1 MQSSTHHRMDPTK
14 FQNDWLPKFL
24 DQFKDLDSDQKETTI
39 LSLLDILES
48 KEKYILQSSLPNLL
62 YRDFVNLLPYEILEK
77 VLDYVE
83 FEDILNC
90 CMVSKSWNQRLSNF
104 SSVWKNRAID
114 MGLEIPESMNSRG
127 NWKEYALKGKRLRFG
142 LKNAS
147 CFTHHSLSKLIT
159 SVGTSFSAGKS

>member
-1 MQSSTHHRMDPTK
+1 MDQTK
-14 FQNDWLPKFL
+14 FQSDWLPKFL

-77 VLDYVE
+77 VLDYLD

-90 CMVSKSWNQRLSNF
+90 CIVSKSWNERLSNF
-104 SSVWKNRAID
+104 CSVWKNRAID
-114 MGLEIPESMNSRG
+114 MGMEIPESMTSRE
-127 NWKEYALKGKRLRFG
+127 NWKEYALNGKRFRFG
-142 LKNAS
+142 LRNTS

-159 SVGTSFSAGKS
+159 SVGTSFSAGKLNL